1 MGKKSY
7 PPVNTTPESLDII
20 KCAKET
26 LERGGKY
33 LILEVSSQGIDNF
46 RIEGLRFAGA
56 IFTNLSKEHLECHK
70 NMEEYYLVKERLF
83 KQVKE
88 GGVIVP

>member
-1 MGKKSY
+1 M
-7 PPVNTTPESLDII
+7 NTTPESLDII